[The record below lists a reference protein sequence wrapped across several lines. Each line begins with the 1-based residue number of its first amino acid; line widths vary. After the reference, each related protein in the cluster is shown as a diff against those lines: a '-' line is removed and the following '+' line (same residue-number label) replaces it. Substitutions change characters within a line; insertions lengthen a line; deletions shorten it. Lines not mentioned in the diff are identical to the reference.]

1 MRLKKIVQMKKQ
13 KQIKVSVLAMLMM
26 AVLSIGCSKD
36 DDAQPQPPAVNKA
49 PVISAQTF
57 TVAENIADDVVI
69 GTVAATDP
77 EQASIT
83 FKLTQNSNDLFELT
97 DAGELSLVAGKKLDF
112 ETNTT
117 YTLTVEVSDGTH
129 KASAEITISL
139 ENVEESFITTW
150 KTTAANE
157 EIIFQLNDELT
168 YNFTIDWGDG
178 TIEAN
183 VTTTPKHTYVEPG
196 VHTVS
201 VFGVLPAVQFKDKP
215 GEVEGEDAV
224 SNAAK
229 LETIEQWGDNA
240 WESFAE
246 AFIFCKNMTYNAKDI
261 PNLSKITELQSMFY
275 GCTKFNG
282 DINNWDVSSI
292 TSMRRMFEGAKSFN
306 KDLDQWDVSNVT
318 DMTGMFSGTTSFN
331 GNISNWD
338 VSKVER
344 MGSMF
349 WNATSFTGDLS
360 KWNVSNVTFMGSMF
374 YNATAFNGDLSQ
386 WNVGNVT
393 EMGSMFG
400 QAFSFNGDLSNWNVA
415 NVVNMRGMF
424 SIAKVFAGDLSKW
437 DVSKVVHMENM
448 FNGAIAFNGDLSNWN
463 VSNVITTK
471 GMFTHA
477 QSFTGDL
484 SKWDVSKVGNMNS
497 MFSYATSFNA
507 DISTWNVSSVV
518 SMSFMFNNATSFNQD
533 LSTWDVSKVV
543 NMSGML
549 DDSMLSNHN
558 YDTLL
563 IEWSK
568 LPNIQSDVTLGAK
581 GLEYC
586 NGNVERNTLIVA
598 KGWTITGDVAK
609 ICPR

>member
-1 MRLKKIVQMKKQ
+1 MKKR
-13 KQIKVSVLAMLMM
+13 KQIKVSVLAILMM
-26 AVLSIGCSKD
+26 AVLSIGCNKD
-36 DDAQPQPPAVNKA
+36 DDAQPQPPVVNEA

-83 FKLTQNSNDLFELT
+83 FELTQNSNDLFELT

-112 ETNTT
+112 ETSTT

-129 KASAEITISL
+129 KASADITISL

-150 KTTAANE
+150 KTTTANE
-157 EIIFQLNDELT
+157 EIIFQLNDELI
-168 YNFTIDWGDG
+168 YDFTIDWGDG

-183 VTTTPKHTYVEPG
+183 VTTSPKHTYVEPG

-215 GEVEGEDAV
+215 GDVEGEGAV

-229 LETIEQWGDNA
+229 LETIEQWGDNE

-246 AFIFCKNMTYNAKDI
+246 AFIDCENMTYNAKDI
-261 PNLSKITELQSMFY
+261 PNLSKVTELQSMFY

-282 DINNWDVSSI
+282 DINNWDVSTI
-292 TSMRRMFEGAKSFN
+292 TSMRSMFSGASSFN

-318 DMTGMFSGTTSFN
+318 NMTGMFSNATLFNGNISTWNVGKVEKMGSMFFKTTSFN
-331 GNISNWD
+331 GDISTWNVSKVTNMNGMFSDATVFNGDISKWNVTNVVSMASMFSEATSFNHDLGNWDVSNVTNMRFMFSIAKAFNKNLNNWD
-338 VSKVER
+338 VSKVTD
-344 MGSMF
+344 M
-349 WNATSFTGDLS
+349 AD
-360 KWNVSNVTFMGSMF
+360 
-374 YNATAFNGDLSQ
+374 
-386 WNVGNVT
+386 
-393 EMGSMFG
+393 
-400 QAFSFNGDLSNWNVA
+400 
-415 NVVNMRGMF
+415 
-424 SIAKVFAGDLSKW
+424 
-437 DVSKVVHMENM
+437 M
-448 FNGAIAFNGDLSNWN
+448 FNGAIAFNGNIDAWN
-463 VSNVITTK
+463 VSNVISTK

-484 SKWDVSKVGNMNS
+484 SNWDVSKVGNMNS
-497 MFSYATSFNA
+497 MFFYATSFNA
-507 DISTWNVSSVV
+507 DISKWDVSSVV
-518 SMSFMFNNATSFNQD
+518 SMSS
-533 LSTWDVSKVV
+533 
-543 NMSGML
+543 ML
-549 DDSMLSNHN
+549 DDSMLSNDN
-558 YDTLL
+558 YNTLL

-568 LPNIQSDVTLGAK
+568 LPNIQSNVTLGAK

-586 NGNVERNTLIVA
+586 NGNVQRNTLIVV

-609 ICPR
+609 ICLDK

>member
-1 MRLKKIVQMKKQ
+1 MKKR

-36 DDAQPQPPAVNKA
+36 DDAQPQPVVNKA
-49 PVISAQTF
+49 PVINAQTF

-69 GTVAATDP
+69 GTVTATDP

-83 FKLTQNSNDLFELT
+83 FELTQNSNDLFELT
-97 DAGELSLVAGKKLDF
+97 DVGELSLVAGKKLDF
-112 ETNTT
+112 EANAT
-117 YTLTVEVSDGTH
+117 YTITVEVSDGTH
-129 KASAEITISL
+129 KASAAITISL
-139 ENVEESFITTW
+139 ENVAEAFITTW

-178 TIEAN
+178 TIETN
-183 VTTTPKHTYVEPG
+183 VTTTPKHTYVESG
-196 VHTVS
+196 VYTVS
-201 VFGVLPAVQFKDKP
+201 VSGVLPAVQFKDKP
-215 GEVEGEDAV
+215 GEVEGDGAV

-229 LETIEQWGDNA
+229 LQTIEQWGDNV

-246 AFIFCKNMTYNAKDI
+246 AFIFCENMTYNAKDI
-261 PNLSKITELQSMFY
+261 PNLSKVTELHSMFY
-275 GCTKFNG
+275 GCAKFNG
-282 DINNWDVSSI
+282 DINNWDVSTI
-292 TSMRRMFEGAKSFN
+292 TTMRRMFSNTSSFN

-318 DMTGMFSGTTSFN
+318 NMTGMFSNATLFN
-331 GNISNWD
+331 GNISTWNVGKVEKMGSMFFKATSFNGDISTWNVGKVTNMSSMFSDATVFNGDISKWNVTSVVSMGSMFSEATSFNQDLGNWD
-338 VSKVER
+338 VS
-344 MGSMF
+344 
-349 WNATSFTGDLS
+349 
-360 KWNVSNVTFMGSMF
+360 NVT
-374 YNATAFNGDLSQ
+374 
-386 WNVGNVT
+386 
-393 EMGSMFG
+393 
-400 QAFSFNGDLSNWNVA
+400 
-415 NVVNMRGMF
+415 NMRFMF
-424 SIAKVFAGDLSKW
+424 SIAKAFNKNLDKW
-437 DVSKVVHMENM
+437 NVSKVTDMADM
-448 FNGAIAFNGDLSNWN
+448 FNGAIAFNGNIDTWN
-463 VSNVITTK
+463 VSNVISTK

-484 SKWDVSKVGNMNS
+484 SNWDVSKVSNMDS

-507 DISTWNVSSVV
+507 DLSSWNVSKVV
-518 SMSFMFNNATSFNQD
+518 GMSFMFKNATSFNQD

-543 NMSGML
+543 NMFGML

-568 LPNIQSDVTLGAK
+568 LPNLQSDVTLGAK

-598 KGWTITGDVAK
+598 KNWTITGDIAK

>member
-1 MRLKKIVQMKKQ
+1 MKKR

-26 AVLSIGCSKD
+26 VVLSVGCSKD
-36 DDAQPQPPAVNKA
+36 DDAQPQPVVNKA

-83 FKLTQNSNDLFELT
+83 FELTQNSNDLFELT

-112 ETNTT
+112 ETNAT
-117 YTLTVEVSDGTH
+117 YTITVEVSDGTH

-139 ENVEESFITTW
+139 ENVAEPFITTW

-201 VFGVLPAVQFKDKP
+201 VSGVLPAVQFKDKP
-215 GEVEGEDAV
+215 GEVEGDGAA

-229 LETIEQWGDNA
+229 LETIEQWGDNE

-246 AFIFCKNMTYNAKDI
+246 AFIFCENMTYNAKDI
-261 PNLSKITELQSMFY
+261 PNLSKVTELHSMFY
-275 GCTKFNG
+275 GCAKFNG
-282 DINNWDVSSI
+282 DINNWDVSTI
-292 TSMRRMFEGAKSFN
+292 TTMRRMFSNTSSFN

-318 DMTGMFSGTTSFN
+318 DMRGMFSNATLFNGNISTWNVGKVEKMSSMFFKATSFN
-331 GNISNWD
+331 GNISAWN
-338 VSKVER
+338 VGKVTN
-344 MGSMF
+344 MSSMF
-349 WNATSFTGDLS
+349 N
-360 KWNVSNVTFMGSMF
+360 GS
-374 YNATAFNGDLSQ
+374 TAFNGDINQ
-386 WNVGNVT
+386 WNVGSVT
-393 EMGSMFG
+393 DMGSMFSE
-400 QAFSFNGDLSNWNVA
+400 ATSFNKDLSNWNVA
-415 NVVNMRGMF
+415 NVTSMRYMF
-424 SIAKVFAGDLSKW
+424 AIASSFNQDLSKW
-437 DVSKVVHMENM
+437 DVSNVTTMEQM
-448 FNGAIAFNGDLSNWN
+448 FSGAVAFNGEINIWDVSNVTLMAGMFSNATSFNGDIGKWNVSKVTNMMFMFSNATSFNAYLGNWN
-463 VSNVITTK
+463 VSNV
-471 GMFTHA
+471 A
-477 QSFTGDL
+477 
-484 SKWDVSKVGNMNS
+484 
-497 MFSYATSFNA
+497 
-507 DISTWNVSSVV
+507 
-518 SMSFMFNNATSFNQD
+518 FMRGLFYKATSFNQD
-533 LSTWDVSKVV
+533 LRKWDVSKVTV
-543 NMSGML
+543 MDRML
-549 DDSMLSNHN
+549 DDTNLSNDN
-558 YDTLL
+558 YDNLL

-568 LPNIQSDVTLGAK
+568 LPNIQSNVTLGAK

-586 NGNVERNTLIVA
+586 NGNVERNTLIVV
-598 KGWTITGDVAK
+598 KGWTIIGDVAK